1 MKSKV
6 YRFAKQVLG
15 IGLVL
20 LLFSFGAVSGQTT
33 PTVPQLVAKV
43 RPSVVQ
49 IVTRQISYGSFL
61 RPIPSEGVGSGVIF
75 DSRGHVLTNSHVV
88 EDAKEVQVFLPDG
101 RKFPGKVMGKAE
113 RLALG
118 QERVKV
124 KQALMNRTAGG
135 RESSPPAA

>member
-1 MKSKV
+1 MKLKV
-6 YRFAKQVLG
+6 YHSAKQIVG
-15 IGLVL
+15 MGLVIW
-20 LLFSFGAVSGQTT
+20 LFSFGAALAES
-33 PTVPQLVAKV
+33 PLSVPELVRKV

-101 RKFPGKVMGKAE
+101 RKFPGKVMG
-113 RLALG
+113 R
-118 QERVKV
+118 
-124 KQALMNRTAGG
+124 
-135 RESSPPAA
+135 